1 MNGTSTALTSTFL
14 LELMDSVSHTTILA
28 GLVATTVFT
37 IRRRWTRSQC
47 QLPLPP
53 GPPSYPLIEQLLSMP
68 LSSEHTVFDKQ
79 GKEIQSDIISLSML
93 GNTIIVLNSSQ
104 AAIDLLEKKS
114 SIYSDRVCPPMILEP
129 TLMDWSNYVALLPY
143 GSRWKEHRRMMHT
156 WLQKG
161 ATRSFQ
167 TSQQRQARLL
177 LIRLLDSNSTLDDQF
192 YRTIAATL
200 LRSVYGYELERLD
213 DHFVAGAKKAIDNL
227 ARAAMSTNFLV
238 NAFPVLARVPDW
250 CPWTQWKGTARSF
263 REQKNSI
270 MNETFQWTKDQI
282 AKGTNEP
289 SIVRSLLESGSS
301 AEIGK
306 EELEDYVKHIAIA
319 LFGAGSDTTVSSLK
333 TFVLAMLLFPE
344 CQSKAQAEID
354 RVIGTSRLPTFE
366 DRDQLPYIT
375 NLINEVMRWQP
386 VTPLAV
392 PHACTQDDVYRN
404 YRIPKGAIVIGNVWS
419 MSRNEDVY
427 KDPESFNP
435 DRFLDPQV
443 PKIPAFGF
451 GRRLCP
457 GIHYA
462 EASIFITIVSIL
474 AAYTI
479 TKAKDENGQEIT
491 PSTEGVAE
499 SVVYHPKP
507 FKCVFTP
514 RSDSHR
520 ELILGEA

>member
-1 MNGTSTALTSTFL
+1 
-14 LELMDSVSHTTILA
+14 
-28 GLVATTVFT
+28 
-37 IRRRWTRSQC
+37 
-47 QLPLPP
+47 
-53 GPPSYPLIEQLLSMP
+53 
-68 LSSEHTVFDKQ
+68 
-79 GKEIQSDIISLSML
+79 ML
-93 GNTIIVLNSSQ
+93 GNTIVVLNSPQ
-104 AAIDLLEKKS
+104 AAIELLEKKS
-114 SIYSDRVCPPMILEP
+114 SIYSDRVCPPMILES
-129 TLMDWSNYVALLPY
+129 TLMDWRNYVALLPY
-143 GSRWKEHRRMMHT
+143 GNRWKEHRRMMHT

-161 ATRSFQ
+161 AAHSFQ
-167 TSQQRQARLL
+167 SSQQRQARLL
-177 LIRLLDSNSTLDDQF
+177 LVRLLNSNSPLDDQL

-213 DHFVAGAKKAIDNL
+213 DHFVTGAKQAIDNL

-238 NAFPVLARVPDW
+238 NAFPMLSWVPDW
-250 CPWTQWKGTARSF
+250 FPWTQWKKTARSF

-270 MNETFQWTKDQI
+270 MDETFQWTKGQI
-282 AKGTNEP
+282 TKGSNEP

-301 AEIGK
+301 TEIGQ
-306 EELEDYVKHIAIA
+306 EELEDYIKHIAIA
-319 LFGAGSDTTVSSLK
+319 LFGAGTDTTVSSLK

-344 CQSKAQAEID
+344 CQAKAQNEID
-354 RVIGTSRLPTFE
+354 RVIGTGRLPTFE
-366 DRDQLPYIT
+366 DRDQLPYVN

-404 YRIPKGAIVIGNVWS
+404 YHIPKGAIVS
-419 MSRNEDVY
+419 MSRNAEVY

-435 DRFLDPQV
+435 DRFLDSQV

-462 EASIFITIVSIL
+462 EASIFITVTSIL
-474 AAYTI
+474 AAYNI

-491 PSTEGVAE
+491 PSTEGMAE

-514 RSDSHR
+514 RSDRHR
-520 ELILGEA
+520 ELILGEV

>member
-1 MNGTSTALTSTFL
+1 
-14 LELMDSVSHTTILA
+14 
-28 GLVATTVFT
+28 
-37 IRRRWTRSQC
+37 
-47 QLPLPP
+47 
-53 GPPSYPLIEQLLSMP
+53 MP

-79 GKEIQSDIISLSML
+79 GKSINI
-93 GNTIIVLNSSQ
+93 
-104 AAIDLLEKKS
+104 LL
-114 SIYSDRVCPPMILEP
+114 MI
-129 TLMDWSNYVALLPY
+129 NY
-143 GSRWKEHRRMMHT
+143 T
-156 WLQKG
+156 
-161 ATRSFQ
+161 
-167 TSQQRQARLL
+167 
-177 LIRLLDSNSTLDDQF
+177 
-192 YRTIAATL
+192 AATL

-213 DHFVAGAKKAIDNL
+213 DRFVSGAKEAIDNL

-238 NAFPVLARVPDW
+238 NGFPILASVPDW
-250 CPWTQWKGTARSF
+250 FPWTQWKKTARSF

-282 AKGTNEP
+282 AKGSNEP
-289 SIVRSLLESGSS
+289 SIVRSLLESGASS
-301 AEIGK
+301 EISE
-306 EELEDYVKHIAIA
+306 EELEDYIKHIAIA

-344 CQSKAQAEID
+344 CQTKAQAEID
-354 RVIGTSRLPTFE
+354 RTVGRSRLPTFE
-366 DRDQLPYIT
+366 DKERLPYVN

-392 PHACTQDDVYRN
+392 PHACTEDDTYQN

-419 MSRNEDVY
+419 MSRNQEVY

-435 DRFLDPQV
+435 DRFFDTQV

-462 EASIFITIVSIL
+462 EASIYITIVSIL

-479 TKAKDENGQEIT
+479 SKAKDEHGEEIT

-514 RSDSHR
+514 RSDEHR
-520 ELILGEA
+520 ELILNEA

>member
-1 MNGTSTALTSTFL
+1 MA
-14 LELMDSVSHTTILA
+14 SVSHTAILA
-28 GLVATTVFT
+28 GLIATIVFT
-37 IRRRWTRSQC
+37 IRRRWKRSQSP
-47 QLPLPP
+47 LPLPP

-79 GKEIQSDIISLSML
+79 GKDI
-93 GNTIIVLNSSQ
+93 
-104 AAIDLLEKKS
+104 KS
-114 SIYSDRVCPPMILEP
+114 SFVEK
-129 TLMDWSNYVALLPY
+129 MDWRNYVALLPY
-143 GSRWKEHRRMMHT
+143 GNRWKEHRRMMHT

-161 ATRSFQ
+161 AAHSFQ
-167 TSQQRQARLL
+167 PSQQRQARLL
-177 LIRLLDSNSTLDDQF
+177 LVRLLNSNSPLDDQL
-192 YRTIAATL
+192 YRTVAATL
-200 LRSVYGYELERLD
+200 LRSVYGYELERPD
-213 DHFVAGAKKAIDNL
+213 DRFVSGAKEAIDNL

-238 NAFPVLARVPDW
+238 NAFPVLAWVPDW
-250 CPWTQWKGTARSF
+250 FPWTQWKRTARSF

-270 MNETFQWTKDQI
+270 MDETFQWTKDQI
-282 AKGTNEP
+282 AKGSNEP
-289 SIVRSLLESGSS
+289 SIVRSFLESGSS
-301 AEIGK
+301 TEIGQD
-306 EELEDYVKHIAIA
+306 ELEDYIKHIAIA

-344 CQSKAQAEID
+344 CQAKAQDEID

-366 DRDQLPYIT
+366 DKDHLPYVN
-375 NLINEVMRWQP
+375 NLVNEVMRWQP

-392 PHACTQDDVYRN
+392 PHACTQDDAYRD
-404 YRIPKGAIVIGNVWS
+404 YHIPKGAIVIGNVWS
-419 MSRNEDVY
+419 MSRNAEVY

-435 DRFLDPQV
+435 DRFHDPQI

-462 EASIFITIVSIL
+462 ESSIFITVASML
-474 AAYTI
+474 TAYNI

-514 RSDSHR
+514 RSDKHR
-520 ELILGEA
+520 ELILAEA